1 MFIVGTSAEKPKA
14 ALINQQKALLNIQ
27 TKISVLE
34 QWVKDGIPYACDEV
48 GNAIELPG
56 GASQIDYYPT
66 SVRQFNFWERSKQ
79 CSAVAEKLPEF
90 SRNAND
96 TLRRHPGYQ
105 KQVESLISQLTR
117 RAVRQNKKE
126 RAPALA
132 ELRRQ
137 LEVAEAR
144 NGVLEVELVNIRSS
158 LKRLESTVS
167 RMEKQMDADLAEAA
181 KLRSKSEAEIAGLR
195 RENAELTKTLS
206 KIKTIGP
213 I

>member
-14 ALINQQKALLNIQ
+14 AVINQQKALLNIQ

-34 QWVKDGIPYACDEV
+34 RWVKDGIPFACDE
-48 GNAIELPG
+48 GGKTFELPG
-56 GASQIDYYPT
+56 RASQLDYYPC

-79 CSAVAEKLPEF
+79 CSAVAKKLPEF
-90 SRNAND
+90 GRNAND

-137 LEVAEAR
+137 LEVEEAR
-144 NGVLEVELVNIRSS
+144 NGVLEVELVNMRSS
-158 LKRLESTVS
+158 LKQLDSKVS
-167 RMEKQMDADLAEAA
+167 RLEKQMDADLAETV

-195 RENAELTKTLS
+195 RENAELTKTLG
-206 KIKTIGP
+206 KIKSIGP